1 MPAFLKKLKE
11 VDAWLEQN
19 IVDKSVYSHQTLS
32 VALFKLTGCLRLF
45 SQALLKEQQESLNK
59 DKNLEELNKEFRL
72 LRRDYLVF
80 KKKIKVHK
88 HPHRHPDLNK
98 AITGLSNEFTFLEN
112 KLEECLKQQEQ
123 NVGDDLVSLESN
135 SKEQDNI
142 VQDNNIPV
150 DVVPYCPEDED
161 DVDDAQ

>member
-11 VDAWLEQN
+11 VDDWLEQN

-32 VALFKLTGCLRLF
+32 VALFKLTGCLRLL

-98 AITGLSNEFTFLEN
+98 AITSLSTEFTFLEN
-112 KLEECLKQQEQ
+112 KLEESLKQRGQ
-123 NVGDDLVSLESN
+123 NVGDDLVSLEV

-142 VQDNNIPV
+142 VQDNTAPV
-150 DVVPYCPEDED
+150 DVVPYSPEDDD